1 MPQFL
6 LGDNTDNKESSDSSI
21 STPQRTPWTR
31 SAEACQILYGG
42 SRQHKNFGVWLNEPY
57 GNLPEGFVPLTCVPW
72 YDANI
77 VEKLD
82 PDFGIGRR
90 RQEGNFNASRDV
102 AVRQQRMHRF
112 DAYIQARLNKAADMM
127 ITCQLRDCDIIPQRN
142 RSMCVCTQC

>member
-1 MPQFL
+1 M
-6 LGDNTDNKESSDSSI
+6 
-21 STPQRTPWTR
+21 
-31 SAEACQILYGG
+31 
-42 SRQHKNFGVWLNEPY
+42 
-57 GNLPEGFVPLTCVPW
+57 PLTCVPW